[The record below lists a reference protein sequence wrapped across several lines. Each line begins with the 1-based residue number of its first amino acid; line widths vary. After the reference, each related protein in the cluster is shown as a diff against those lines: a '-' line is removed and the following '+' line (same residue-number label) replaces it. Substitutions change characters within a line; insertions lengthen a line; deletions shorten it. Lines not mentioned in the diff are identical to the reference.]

1 MVISLKPSTTS
12 FWEVSNVAK
21 KELVKTLTNVSTI
34 ENQNKIAYL
43 FILPW
48 LVGFLT
54 FVIYP
59 LFKTIYNTAFFITTE
74 ANNLVYVFNLGDHA
88 GNFGTAFRN
97 LYFFPQLLDFIVMEV
112 TYVPT
117 IIIVAFILA
126 LLLNTGHKGQSTF
139 RVIYFFPVII
149 MSGPVAGILRYN
161 GAGSLFEY
169 MNNIIFKMIVSYSPR
184 FAGALSDLFANFTM
198 VLWFT
203 GIPIILFINALQK
216 INVNLYEA
224 AKIDGASSWQILWKI
239 KVPIVK
245 STGFIVSI
253 FTIVSLGTYALNPIY
268 NTIKGSIYLTA
279 AGIGL
284 ASTFAF
290 IYTLVVFLLV
300 GIAYFLLGKPEKT
313 KAIHLSTI
321 QQASLEAVHRKRLTR
336 KDRTVND
343 I

>member
-1 MVISLKPSTTS
+1 MAKDKMVKNLTS
-12 FWEVSNVAK
+12 R
-21 KELVKTLTNVSTI
+21 STI

-48 LVGFLT
+48 LIGFIV
-54 FVIYP
+54 FVVYP
-59 LFKTIYNTAFFITTE
+59 FFQTIYNSMFMITSE
-74 ANNLVYVFNLGDHA
+74 ANNLVYVFNLTDHA

-97 LYFFPQLLDFIVMEV
+97 LYFFPQLLDFIVMEA

-126 LLLNTGHKGQSTF
+126 LLLNTGAKGQSTF

-149 MSGPVAGILRYN
+149 MSGPVTGILHYN
-161 GAGSLFEY
+161 GAGSLFDY
-169 MNNIIFKMIVSYSPR
+169 VDNIIFKMLVSYSPS
-184 FAGALSDLFANFTM
+184 FAKALSGLFANFTM

-224 AKIDGASSWQILWKI
+224 AKIDGASAWQILWKI
-239 KVPIVK
+239 KIPIVK

-253 FTIVSLGTYALNPIY
+253 FTIVQLGTYALNPIY
-268 NTIKGSIYLTA
+268 TTIKNSIYDTA

-290 IYTLVVFLLV
+290 IYTLVVFMLV
-300 GIAYFLLGKPEKT
+300 GIAFLLLGKPEKT
-313 KAIHLSTI
+313 KAIHLSSI
-321 QQASLEAVHRKRLTR
+321 QRASLERVQKKRLAKVKKVGDTL
-336 KDRTVND
+336 
-343 I
+343 

>member
-1 MVISLKPSTTS
+1 MANNKTVKNLTS
-12 FWEVSNVAK
+12 A
-21 KELVKTLTNVSTI
+21 STI

-43 FILPW
+43 FIFPW
-48 LVGFLT
+48 LIGFLV

-59 LFKTIYNTAFFITTE
+59 FFHTIYNTMFKITSE
-74 ANNLVYVFNLGDHA
+74 ANSLVYTFNLLDHA
-88 GNFGTAFRN
+88 GNFGTSLRN

-126 LLLNTGHKGQSTF
+126 LLLNTGNKGQSGF
-139 RVIYFFPVII
+139 RLIYFFPVII
-149 MSGPVAGILRYN
+149 MSGPVAGILKYN
-161 GAGSLFEY
+161 GAGSLFDY
-169 MNNIIFKMIVSYSPR
+169 IDNIIFKMLVSYSHR
-184 FAGALSDLFANFTM
+184 LAEALSGLFSNFTM

-216 INVNLYEA
+216 INPNLYEA

-253 FTIVSLGTYALNPIY
+253 FTIVQLGTYALNPIY
-268 NTIKGSIYLTA
+268 NTIKGAIYDTA
-279 AGIGL
+279 GGIGL

-290 IYTLVVFLLV
+290 IYTIVVFLLV
-300 GIAYFLLGKPEKT
+300 GIAYLLLGRQEKT
-313 KAIHLSTI
+313 KQLNLSSI
-321 QQASLEAVHRKRLTR
+321 QKASLLAVQAKRAKLEQR
-336 KDRTVND
+336 RVK
-343 I
+343 

>member
-1 MVISLKPSTTS
+1 MARDKMVKNLTS
-12 FWEVSNVAK
+12 G
-21 KELVKTLTNVSTI
+21 STI

-48 LVGFLT
+48 LIGFLV

-59 LFKTIYNTAFFITTE
+59 FFQTIYNSMFMITSE
-74 ANNLVYVFNLGDHA
+74 ANNLVYVFNLTNHA

-126 LLLNTGHKGQSTF
+126 LLLNTGAKGQSAF
-139 RVIYFFPVII
+139 RIIYFFPVII
-149 MSGPVAGILRYN
+149 MSGPVTGILHYN
-161 GAGSLFEY
+161 GAGSLFDY
-169 MNNIIFKMIVSYSPR
+169 VDNIIFKMLVSYSPS
-184 FAGALSDLFANFTM
+184 FAKALSGLFANFTM

-224 AKIDGASSWQILWKI
+224 AKIDGASAWQILWKI
-239 KVPIVK
+239 KIPIVK

-253 FTIVSLGTYALNPIY
+253 FTIVQLGTYALNPIY
-268 NTIKGSIYLTA
+268 TTIKNSIYDTA

-300 GIAYFLLGKPEKT
+300 GIAYLLLGKPEKT
-313 KAIHLSTI
+313 KAIRLSSI
-321 QQASLEAVHRKRLTR
+321 QRDSLERVQKKRLA
-336 KDRTVND
+336 KIKKVGGSL
-343 I
+343 

>member
-1 MVISLKPSTTS
+1 MARDKTVKNLTSTS
-12 FWEVSNVAK
+12 S
-21 KELVKTLTNVSTI
+21 I

-43 FILPW
+43 FLLPW
-48 LVGFLT
+48 FIGFSL

-59 LFKTIYNTAFFITTE
+59 FFKTIYNTLFDISSQ
-74 ANNLVYVFNLGDHA
+74 ANTLVYVYNLNITG

-126 LLLNTGHKGQSTF
+126 LLLNTGAKGQGIF
-139 RVIYFFPVII
+139 RVIFFFPVII
-149 MSGPVAGILRYN
+149 MSGPVAGILKYN
-161 GAGSLFEY
+161 GAGSLFDY
-169 MNNIIFKMIVSYSPR
+169 VNNIVFKMIFSYSHGL
-184 FAGALSDLFANFTM
+184 AEALSGLFENFTM

-245 STGFIVSI
+245 STAFITAV
-253 FTIVSLGTYALNPIY
+253 FTIVQIGTYSLNPVY
-268 NTIKGSIYLTA
+268 NLIKGQIYATEG
-279 AGIGL
+279 GIGL

-290 IYTLVVFLLV
+290 IYAVVVFMLV
-300 GIAYFLLGKPEKT
+300 GVAYLLLGKPEKT
-313 KAIHLSTI
+313 KTIHLSSI
-321 QQASLEAVHRKRLTR
+321 QRRNLESVKKKQQKL
-336 KDRTVND
+336 KKRTVVDN
-343 I
+343 

>member
-1 MVISLKPSTTS
+1 MTRDKMVKNLTS
-12 FWEVSNVAK
+12 G
-21 KELVKTLTNVSTI
+21 STI

-48 LVGFLT
+48 LIGFLV

-59 LFKTIYNTAFFITTE
+59 FFQTIYNSMFMITSE
-74 ANNLVYVFNLGDHA
+74 ANNLVYVFNLTNHA

-126 LLLNTGHKGQSTF
+126 LLLNTGAKGQSAF
-139 RVIYFFPVII
+139 RIIYFFPVII
-149 MSGPVAGILRYN
+149 MSGPVTGILHYN
-161 GAGSLFEY
+161 GAGSLFDY
-169 MNNIIFKMIVSYSPR
+169 VDNIIFKMLVSYSPS
-184 FAGALSDLFANFTM
+184 FAKALSGLFANFTM

-224 AKIDGASSWQILWKI
+224 AKIDGASAWQILWKI
-239 KVPIVK
+239 KIPIVK

-253 FTIVSLGTYALNPIY
+253 FTIVQLGTYALNPIY
-268 NTIKGSIYLTA
+268 TTIKNSIYDTA

-300 GIAYFLLGKPEKT
+300 GIAYLLLGKPEKT
-313 KAIHLSTI
+313 KAIRLSSI
-321 QQASLEAVHRKRLTR
+321 QRDSLERVQKKRLA
-336 KDRTVND
+336 KIKKVGGSL
-343 I
+343 

>member
-1 MVISLKPSTTS
+1 M
-12 FWEVSNVAK
+12 AK
-21 KELVKTLTNVSTI
+21 KNMVKTLTNVSTI

-48 LVGFLT
+48 LLGFLA

-59 LFKTIYNTAFFITTE
+59 FFHTIYNTAFHITTE
-74 ANNLVYVFNLGDHA
+74 ANNLVYVFNLMEHG

-126 LLLNTGHKGQSTF
+126 LLLNTGNKGQSTF

-161 GAGSLFEY
+161 GAGSLFDY
-169 MNNIIFKMIVSYSPR
+169 VNNIIFKMLVSFSPR
-184 FAGALSDLFANFTM
+184 FASALSDLFANFTM

-216 INVNLYEA
+216 INTNLYEA

-253 FTIVSLGTYALNPIY
+253 FTIVQIGTYALNPIY
-268 NTIKGSIYLTA
+268 NTIKNSIYDTA

-290 IYTLVVFLLV
+290 IYTVTVFTLV
-300 GIAYFLLGKPEKT
+300 GLAYLLLGREAKSKV
-313 KAIHLSTI
+313 IHLSSI
-321 QQASLEAVHRKRLTR
+321 QKASLEAVHLKRQS
-336 KDRTVND
+336 KNKRTVNES
-343 I
+343 